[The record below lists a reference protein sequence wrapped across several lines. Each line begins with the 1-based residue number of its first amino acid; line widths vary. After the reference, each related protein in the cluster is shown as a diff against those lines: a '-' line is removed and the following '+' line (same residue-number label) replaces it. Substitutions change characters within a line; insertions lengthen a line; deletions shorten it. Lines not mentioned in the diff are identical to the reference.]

1 MLRSSWNDDRDRNT
15 PTGRPGGVR
24 PTVLLP
30 ILRAAMAR
38 GEGPPAVLAWVR
50 AQGHPTGRAAGWT
63 PTDEVRARALAR
75 QLAATLAGGPDNRGR
90 ADPGTEQLGETFAP
104 KVGPRG

>member
-1 MLRSSWNDDRDRNT
+1 MFHSSWDDDRGSNT
-15 PTGRPGGVR
+15 PAGPRPAA
-24 PTVLLP
+24 LLP

-50 AQGHPTGRAAGWT
+50 AHGHPTGRAAGWT

-75 QLAATLAGGPDNRGR
+75 QLAATLAGGRDDRGR
-90 ADPGTEQLGETFAP
+90 ADPGTEQPGETLAP
-104 KVGPRG
+104 EVGPRG